1 MADEERIFR
10 YKLDFYYQSAIIYL
24 ITLILYGGIRGSL
37 VEARFEYV
45 LSDPLMYVI
54 LFFVLVSFVALLLN
68 RIRDRR
74 LIIKDDA
81 IIFKNRFHEYRIAK
95 QSIEWMHIGRE
106 PRVRTGGVFQVVV
119 FKLKE
124 RRRLFRVRIGRYE
137 RAKDLVGEMQTLAAQ
152 IPGRKHRRWRRRKV
166 TDR

>member
-1 MADEERIFR
+1 MAGEEKVFK

-24 ITLILYGGIRGSL
+24 VTLILYGGIRGRF
-37 VEARFEYV
+37 VEARFESV
-45 LSDPLMYVI
+45 LDDPLMYVI
-54 LFFVLVSFVALLLN
+54 VFFVLMSFLALLLN

-74 LIIKDDA
+74 LIITDDA
-81 IIFKNRFHEYRIAK
+81 IIFKNHFHEYRVRRGD
-95 QSIEWMHIGRE
+95 IEWMHIGRE
-106 PRVRTGGVFQVVV
+106 PRVRTSGVFQVAV

-137 RAKDLVGEMQTLAAQ
+137 RAKELVAEMQKLSTQ
-152 IPGRKHRRWRRRKV
+152 IPGRKHYRWRRRKV